1 MRHPLVHRL
10 AGAGFAAIIFAV
22 AAIPAFADDFG
33 KRFTLDVGPAFD
45 ASTTG
50 DANSPPPA
58 PLFGVGYTQDH
69 PIANALV
76 LNYGL
81 DFKID
86 ARTHLYANH
95 DVFDF
100 SIGRILTAVPGGA
113 IVFGT
118 FYDRT
123 DTIGINHSFGHGLL
137 GKIYYFDHERPDVT
151 GLCNNQL
158 ACPNAAG
165 RSVSNP
171 DSIDEHGYGGGLSY
185 NVGPET
191 RIGNLFTLGV
201 DAKYVPRPSV
211 GPHGFALNGLGAY
224 TGSGWEFPYSISMK
238 LPIVPSHTFIP
249 FIGYERATVLF
260 RAESSEEMYNQTN
273 FGIVKVF
280 NKNLLMSL
288 VDVNFSECRCSDTV
302 PPPDNVRFSEILLK
316 FDYKLQL

>member
-1 MRHPLVHRL
+1 MRHSLVHRL
-10 AGAGFAAIIFAV
+10 AGVGFAAVLFTI

-33 KRFTLDVGPAFD
+33 KRFTIDIGPAFD

-58 PLFGVGYTQDH
+58 PLFGVGYS
-69 PIANALV
+69 
-76 LNYGL
+76 
-81 DFKID
+81 
-86 ARTHLYANH
+86 H
-95 DVFDF
+95 DVFVF

-118 FYDRT
+118 FFDRT

-151 GLCNNQL
+151 GLCNNQID
-158 ACPNAAG
+158 CPNAANHE
-165 RSVSNP
+165 VSNP
-171 DSIDEHGYGGGLSY
+171 DSIDEHGYGAGLSY

-201 DAKYVPRPSV
+201 DAKYVPRPNV
-211 GPHGFALNGLGAY
+211 GPAGFALNGLGAY

-288 VDVNFSECRCSDTV
+288 VDVNFAECRCSDTV
-302 PPPDNVRFSEILLK
+302 PPPDNVRFSEVLLK
-316 FDYKLQL
+316 FDYKTAL